1 MITIG
6 DDGTV
11 GVAVSVRNNLKTRTS
26 LGPVSILR
34 GEEHLDIVI
43 KDIFFCFYFNKNEF
57 YLLLIT
63 YYLLLITYY
72 LLLITYY
79 LLLITYYLLLI
90 TYYLLLVYCF
100 RVVVGF

>member
-1 MITIG
+1 SNVITIG

-43 KDIFFCFYFNKNEF
+43 KDIFFFFILIKMSFIC
-57 YLLLIT
+57 YLFIVFALWL
-63 YYLLLITYY
+63 
-72 LLLITYY
+72 
-79 LLLITYYLLLI
+79 
-90 TYYLLLVYCF
+90 F
-100 RVVVGF
+100 F

>member
-63 YYLLLITYY
+63 YYLLLITY
-72 LLLITYY
+72 LLFLRCGWFLNEINAKKIKYSNS
-79 LLLITYYLLLI
+79 
-90 TYYLLLVYCF
+90 
-100 RVVVGF
+100 

>member
-1 MITIG
+1 M
-6 DDGTV
+6 
-11 GVAVSVRNNLKTRTS
+11 
-26 LGPVSILR
+26 SILR

-63 YYLLLITYY
+63 YYLLLI
-72 LLLITYY
+72 
-79 LLLITYYLLLI
+79 
-90 TYYLLLVYCF
+90 YCF

>member
-1 MITIG
+1 SNVITIG

-43 KDIFFCFYFNKNEF
+43 KDIFFFYFNKNEF
-57 YLLLIT
+57 YLLFIVFALW
-63 YYLLLITYY
+63 L
-72 LLLITYY
+72 
-79 LLLITYYLLLI
+79 
-90 TYYLLLVYCF
+90 F
-100 RVVVGF
+100 F

>member
-1 MITIG
+1 M
-6 DDGTV
+6 
-11 GVAVSVRNNLKTRTS
+11 KTRTS

-63 YYLLLITYY
+63 YYLLLI
-72 LLLITYY
+72 
-79 LLLITYYLLLI
+79 
-90 TYYLLLVYCF
+90 YCF
-100 RVVVGF
+100 CVVVDF

>member
-79 LLLITYYLLLI
+79 LLL
-90 TYYLLLVYCF
+90 VYCF